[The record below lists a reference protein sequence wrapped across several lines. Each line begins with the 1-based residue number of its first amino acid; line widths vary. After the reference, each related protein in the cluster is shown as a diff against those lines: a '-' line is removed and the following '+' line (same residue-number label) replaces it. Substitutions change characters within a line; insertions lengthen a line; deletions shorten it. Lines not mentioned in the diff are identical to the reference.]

1 MSLRHA
7 LLALIEV
14 GPLTGYELAKVFD
27 QSADHIWHAQHSQI
41 YTELRR
47 MESDGLVSAQT
58 LQRGSQAKATKR
70 AYGLTGAGAEE
81 LLNWVSRIDEPPSF
95 RDEAHLKAT
104 YFEYGSYSNAR
115 AQFRAHR
122 AHYERLRDQLERHV
136 DDLERA
142 ETDLMKRRL
151 KIAPPEV
158 RDAIIGYKTHTYR
171 GLIARARAEI
181 EWADDGL
188 RLVGTL
194 VGWSTDAEADEP
206 TYSPTPLNECEGK

>member
-7 LLALIEV
+7 LLALVEV

-47 MESDGLVSAQT
+47 MEAEGLIAAQT
-58 LQRGSQAKATKR
+58 LPRGANATKR
-70 AYGLTGAGAEE
+70 AYGLTSSGANE
-81 LLNWVSRIDEPPSF
+81 LVEWVSTIEEPPSF

-115 AQFRAHR
+115 LQFRAHR
-122 AHYERLRDQLERHV
+122 AHYQRLRDQLERHV

-142 ETDLMKRRL
+142 ETDLMQRRL
-151 KIAPPEV
+151 QHAPAEV
-158 RDAIIGYKTHTYR
+158 RQAIIGYKTHTYR
-171 GLIARARAEI
+171 GLIARARSEI
-181 EWADDGL
+181 EWAENGL
-188 RLVGTL
+188 RLVDTL
-194 VGWSTDAEADEP
+194 IGWSADQGVDEP
-206 TYSPTPLNECEGK
+206 TYPPTPSQTPR